1 MNASSCRWSDL
12 SCLACWRA
20 CWAAACA
27 GRSRRGR
34 GSLRSSAHSANW
46 TARPG
51 TRPTRCAGWRSF
63 LEWLN
68 ERDAIKQGDLLTRF
82 QKQKEDAD
90 KALAKLRSRWLDV
103 RLKAKWA
110 FSAWQELLPALPEAE
125 QSEQT
130 ARLAALMAR
139 WSAAETVLDEDVD
152 DIIARWLDITVTT
165 NDVQRDLA
173 RDASGKHRSWAVFFP
188 TQDVKKESATI
199 AEGSVRLGRNTALQF
214 EWSREID
221 DRVRALTQPPS
232 PPPSVVPS
240 VAVPAVM
247 GP

>member
-1 MNASSCRWSDL
+1 LVRL
-12 SCLACWRA
+12 ILFGVLAGVLGGCVRGPVTPRA
-20 CWAAACA
+20 RELAFERTFRELDRATGDAAYAV
-27 GRSRRGR
+27 RRVEE
-34 GSLRSSAHSANW
+34 
-46 TARPG
+46 
-51 TRPTRCAGWRSF
+51 SF